1 MNETVV
7 VYVESGETLSE
18 IAAQY
23 GVTVEQLQEWNRIE
37 EPNYVQV
44 GQRIVLHEAA
54 VVPPG
59 LDEAAGAWSPWMGGA
74 LVLAFLLLLFR
85 RKRKAPTSAPDSGV
99 ALPTGESHRHGPI
112 PAAVS
117 RAPAPT
123 VNEGELLVRSVLT
136 RHYRDWPLFN
146 DVLLP
151 SGEGTAQVDHI
162 LISPCGVFVIET
174 KDMNGWIFA
183 SPGQQQWT
191 QTYMADRWSRMVG
204 IKSKRFSFYNP
215 LLQNQ
220 GHARALVKLGI
231 VDPREIRPVAVFVG
245 DAELKTAE
253 KFVRFEEH
261 EDMANRFRSWR
272 MRGVVC
278 MSLAELHSYIAFS
291 VSAPSS
297 PRLTREK
304 MEAIEARIATAALPV
319 NAETHARHVEFA
331 RSAQRASGR

>member
-1 MNETVV
+1 M

-37 EPNYVQV
+37 EPNYVQE
-44 GQRIVLHEAA
+44 GQRIVVHEA
-54 VVPPG
+54 VVPSG
-59 LDEAAGAWSPWMGGA
+59 WDEAIGAWGPWMGGA
-74 LVLAFLLLLFR
+74 LVLALLLFLFR
-85 RKRKAPTSAPDSGV
+85 RKRKAPTSEPDSGV
-99 ALPTGESHRHGPI
+99 AVSTGESHRHGPI

-117 RAPAPT
+117 QAPAPT
-123 VNEGELLVRSVLT
+123 ANAGELRVRSVLT

-151 SGEGTAQVDHI
+151 SGEGTAQIDHI

-174 KDMNGWIFA
+174 KHMNGWIFA
-183 SPGQQQWT
+183 SPGQRRWT
-191 QTYMADRWSRMVG
+191 QTFMAGRWSRMVG

-220 GHARALVKLGI
+220 GHAKALVKLGV
-231 VDPREIRPVAVFVG
+231 VDPWEIRPVAVFVG

-261 EDMANRFRSWR
+261 EDMANRFRRWR

-278 MSLAELHSYIAFS
+278 MSLAELHRYIAFS

-304 MEAIEARIATAALPV
+304 MEAIEARITTVALPV

-331 RSAQRASGR
+331 RSAKRASGR